1 MVDIVGLRFRKN
13 GQIHFYTSGDLNL
26 KRGDFCWAETCQGPH
41 VGEVVMASVQTY
53 DELVPPDFPEV
64 MFPALEEDINEFKA
78 GISRE
83 ERAFRICHD
92 LVHHH
97 DLAMKLV
104 KCKFIQDGK
113 KVIFFFTAEG
123 RVDFRSL
130 LKDLAREFKIRIE
143 LRQIGVRDEA
153 KILGGLA
160 SCGRTLCC
168 ATWIDEFRPVS
179 IKMAKQQKLS
189 LDPQKISG
197 ICGRL
202 KCCLAYEADSCCS
215 SNCKK
220 NTEPSE
226 AEKKGVIC
234 SETKC
239 CGDVKPYDPPL

>member
-1 MVDIVGLRFRKN
+1 MVNIVGLRFRDQ
-13 GQIHFYTSGDLNL
+13 GQIHFYRSGELSL
-26 KRGDFCWAETCQGPH
+26 KRGDFCWADTIRGPFI
-41 VGEVVMASVQTY
+41 GEVIMPTVQAY
-53 DELVPPDFPEV
+53 DELTPENMIEV
-64 MFPALEEDINEFKA
+64 TCLAKGHEIAEYKA
-78 GISRE
+78 GISKE
-83 ERAFRICHD
+83 DKAFKTCQH
-92 LVHHH
+92 LVNEH

-123 RVDFRSL
+123 RVDFRAL

-202 KCCLAYEADSCCS
+202 KCCLAYEADGCRQTL
-215 SNCKK
+215 KK

-226 AEKKGVIC
+226 AEKKGIIC

-239 CGDVKPYDPPL
+239 CGDIKPYDPPL